1 MAVNIQR
8 TLILLKPDAVQRGL
22 MGRIISRFEEVGLN
36 IIAAKMLKMDDEL
49 AAKHYAVHKEKPFYK
64 KLTSYITSGPVM
76 ALAIE
81 GKNAI
86 DLVRKLLGTT
96 DGNKAAPGTIR
107 GDFGRDFTL
116 NLAHASD
123 SPESAEYE
131 LALYFTNDD
140 YTPWSY
146 DIEKWMSHP
155 DN

>member
-1 MAVNIQR
+1 MGSNIQR
-8 TLILLKPDAVQRGL
+8 TLILLKPDTVQRGL

-36 IIAAKMLKMDDEL
+36 IIAAKMLKLDDEL
-49 AAKHYAVHKEKPFYK
+49 AAKHYAVHKEKPFYN

-86 DLVRKLLGTT
+86 DLVRKLLGST
-96 DGNKAAPGTIR
+96 DGNKSAPGTIR

-123 SPESAEYE
+123 SEESAEYE
-131 LALYFTNDD
+131 LALYFTDDD
-140 YTPWSY
+140 YTPWAY
-146 DIEKWMSHP
+146 DNEKWMSHP